1 MIDPHTPAK
10 KTLLIEDFPEDL
22 KIRAKVLA
30 MLKGQSLRQWAIA
43 GITDAVERA
52 EKAQALVKRALRKV
66 KVKGKA
72 KPAAP

>member
-1 MIDPHTPAK
+1 MIDPHPPAK